1 MNETWGDI
9 FKEFGKESGMP
20 HEYISDWRPCTPP
33 FYDLEIPN
41 TIVIWLK
48 NAGKILYTP
57 KKRTKFE
64 VGKCYE
70 HTNGTKMRI
79 IAEVNTHFYG
89 HGLLGETDTAE
100 YCVVGRESENASN
113 WKVCE
118 DFAQGN

>member
-57 KKRTKFE
+57 KKKEQNSR
-64 VGKCYE
+64 
-70 HTNGTKMRI
+70 
-79 IAEVNTHFYG
+79 
-89 HGLLGETDTAE
+89 L
-100 YCVVGRESENASN
+100 ENVMN
-113 WKVCE
+113 IPTELK
-118 DFAQGN
+118 